1 MKEIIEYG
9 LLVILGGYAIKKKFF
24 DSKKS
29 EYETMDKALQVWKG
43 YTQDLTERVNVLTEE
58 IAELR
63 RENHG
68 LRKEIQNLETLL
80 KYRQ

>member
-1 MKEIIEYG
+1 MKQIIEYAIMLG
-9 LLVILGGYAIKKKFF
+9 LGAYIIKDKFF
-24 DSKKS
+24 KSKKS
-29 EYETMDKALQVWKG
+29 EYETMSNALSVWKQ
-43 YTQDLTERVNVLTEE
+43 YTDELTERVNVLTDE

-80 KYRQ
+80 KFR

>member
-1 MKEIIEYG
+1 MIQYIIMG
-9 LLVILGGYAIKKKFF
+9 ILGVYVVKKKFF
-24 DSKKS
+24 DSKAS
-29 EYETMDKALQVWKG
+29 EYDTMSKALNVWKT
-43 YTQDLTERVNVLTEE
+43 YTEELTERVNLLTEE

-80 KYRQ
+80 KYK